1 MVTPKD
7 GQWEKQA
14 QQIEDLDTRVRNLS
28 ETNSKLLDEVAV
40 LKNNYN
46 RLVEDVGVRLE
57 AVHKKIFR

>member
-7 GQWEKQA
+7 GQCEKQA
-14 QQIEDLDTRVRNLS
+14 QQIEDLNVRVRNLS

-40 LKNNYN
+40 LKSNYN
-46 RLVEDVGVRLE
+46 RLVEDIGVRLE